1 MGDERQIVIPS
12 VAAKELVIEPGDF
25 LVIMAARNQRGTV
38 MVKADAS
45 NDLADTITQGLK
57 VTDETRSEK

>member
-12 VAAKELVIEPGDF
+12 VAAKELVIEPGDL
-25 LVIMAARNQRGTV
+25 LVIVAAGNQRGTV

>member
-1 MGDERQIVIPS
+1 VGDERQIVIPS
-12 VAAKELVIEPGDF
+12 VAAKELVIEPGDL
-25 LVIMAARNQRGTV
+25 LVIVAAGNQRGTV